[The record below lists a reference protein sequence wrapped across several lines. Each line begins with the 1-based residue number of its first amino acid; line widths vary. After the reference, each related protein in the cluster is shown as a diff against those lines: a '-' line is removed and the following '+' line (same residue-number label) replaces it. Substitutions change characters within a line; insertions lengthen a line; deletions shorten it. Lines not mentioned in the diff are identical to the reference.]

1 VSGTP
6 TGPSPRGLIGSSVGA
21 SPPGARGAGCLPHP
35 GGSGSFAIDRWLLAA
50 EPGDL
55 VQLPAVF
62 VTALGPQNPLKQV
75 QRIRCGAW
83 LRKKLASAAEDE
95 LQPWAA

>member
-1 VSGTP
+1 
-6 TGPSPRGLIGSSVGA
+6 
-21 SPPGARGAGCLPHP
+21 
-35 GGSGSFAIDRWLLAA
+35 LLAA

-55 VQLPAVF
+55 VQLPEKIK
-62 VTALGPQNPLKQV
+62 TALGPQNPLMQV

>member
-1 VSGTP
+1 M
-6 TGPSPRGLIGSSVGA
+6 
-21 SPPGARGAGCLPHP
+21 
-35 GGSGSFAIDRWLLAA
+35 
-50 EPGDL
+50 